1 MTSTERSA
9 QTIAILRNLCQKP
22 ALEFGRIVLT
32 RTRGDLISF
41 RDFVRTAR
49 EMSER
54 QPDMT
59 AQWLAALI
67 ALEITRN
74 EEQEEHSEPSRN

>member
-9 QTIAILRNLCQKP
+9 QTIAILRSLCQKP

-32 RTRGDLISF
+32 RTRGELISF
-41 RDFVRTAR
+41 RDFVRTAH

-54 QPDMT
+54 HPEMT

-74 EEQEEHSEPSRN
+74 DSEERRADPSRN

>member
-1 MTSTERSA
+1 MSSTERSA
-9 QTIAILRNLCQKP
+9 QTIAILRSLCQKP

-32 RTRGDLISF
+32 RTRGELISF
-41 RDFVRTAR
+41 RDFVSTAR
-49 EMSER
+49 EMSQQHPEL
-54 QPDMT
+54 T

-74 EEQEEHSEPSRN
+74 DQDERRADPSRN

>member
-9 QTIAILRNLCQKP
+9 QTIAIL
-22 ALEFGRIVLT
+22 LT